1 MQVRGVCDE
10 VRRVI
15 SRMAPVVV
23 SSCVGAAQLAEEGV
37 TFGLVVLDEG
47 SQAKHTL
54 LTLPSPS
61 PSPSPELGTRSPTL
75 SLTLT
80 LTRSPS
86 LSLSLS

>member
-23 SSCVGAAQLAEEGV
+23 SSCVGAAQLADEGV

-47 SQAKHTL
+47 SQAKHTRFSPCPHPHPHPHPKSEPGAQ
-54 LTLPSPS
+54 PSA
-61 PSPSPELGTRSPTL
+61 
-75 SLTLT
+75 
-80 LTRSPS
+80 
-86 LSLSLS
+86 

>member
-23 SSCVGAAQLAEEGV
+23 SSCVGAAQLADEGV

-47 SQAKHTL
+47 SQARHTL

-61 PSPSPELGTRSPTL
+61 P
-75 SLTLT
+75 
-80 LTRSPS
+80 
-86 LSLSLS
+86 